1 MPEIISELLDW
12 RNLIDILLIAVG
24 LFVVYRTMRRR
35 GTWKIMA
42 GIMVA
47 MIIFLIANILDL
59 NGIKW
64 IYSNLSNVILIALIV
79 IFQPELR
86 KILEQTVSLRRG
98 KVSDPGNEFSRM
110 IADALFNMADLRR
123 GAIIVFPGREPVQEF
138 LSGGYPLNAQPSYPL
153 LMSLFDPHSPGH
165 DGALVVSKGLFER
178 FGVRLPVSES
188 LALPEEYGTRHHA
201 AMGLSEKTDAL
212 IFLVSEERGRVAIF
226 HLGKMR
232 KGPSRAQILAAM
244 ETHWNETSFYPIQF
258 YKGEN
263 RRSLVYQAAVSLG
276 LAVIFWSTIIVA
288 QIQVVEKV
296 VSVPVE
302 YSSSNSKHVLVGE
315 REKEL
320 QLYLAGAKSTLDG
333 LNPSDLSVNIDLSKY
348 GPGTQSLF
356 ITSDNVRLPK
366 GVRLLETYPPSLE
379 LTLAAIVEQ
388 WATITPQLVGSLPEG
403 VEISAIEVIPN
414 RVRVL
419 SPSPEESEKF
429 TSVTTTPIYL
439 ESINKSRKILCK
451 IIAPQTIRPADGQ
464 WPDVEVSIS
473 AEIK

>member
-1 MPEIISELLDW
+1 MPEIYSELLNW
-12 RNLIDILLIAVG
+12 RNVVDVLLIAVG
-24 LFVVYRTMRRR
+24 IFVVYRTIRRR

-42 GIMVA
+42 GIIVA
-47 MIIFLIANILDL
+47 MAVFLAANFLDL

-98 KVSDPGNEFSRM
+98 KFSDPANELSRM
-110 IADALFNMADLRR
+110 IVDALFNMADLRR
-123 GAIIVFPGREPVQEF
+123 GAIIVFPGREPVEEF
-138 LSGGYPLNAQPSYPL
+138 LSGGYALNARPSYPL
-153 LMSLFDPHSPGH
+153 LMSIFDPHSPGH
-165 DGALVVSKGLFER
+165 DGALVISNGVFKR

-188 LALPEEYGTRHHA
+188 FELDEAYGTRHHA

-212 IFLVSEERGRVAIF
+212 VFLVSEERGTVAMF
-226 HLGKMR
+226 HQGKMY
-232 KGPSRAQILAAM
+232 KNPGPDQLFAAM
-244 ETHWNETSFYPIQF
+244 EALWKKNRFNPVQF
-258 YKGEN
+258 YTGEN
-263 RRSLVYQAAVSLG
+263 RRRFFFQAAVSLG
-276 LAVIFWSTIIVA
+276 LAAVFWSTIIVS

-302 YSSSNSKHVLVGE
+302 YVSSSARHVLVGE

-320 QLYLAGAKSTLDG
+320 QLYLAGAKSLLDG
-333 LNPSDLSVNIDLSKY
+333 LDSSSLSINIDLSKY
-348 GPGTQSLF
+348 GSGTQSIF

-366 GVRLLETYPPSLE
+366 GVKLLETYPSSLE

-403 VEISAIEVIPN
+403 YEISAIEISPH

-419 SPSPEESEKF
+419 SPSSGENENF
-429 TSVTTTPIYL
+429 ISVTTTPIYL
-439 ESINKSRKILCK
+439 ESVNRNRKILCK
-451 IIAPQTIRPADGQ
+451 IIAPQTIKPVDDQ

-473 AEIK
+473 VAVQ